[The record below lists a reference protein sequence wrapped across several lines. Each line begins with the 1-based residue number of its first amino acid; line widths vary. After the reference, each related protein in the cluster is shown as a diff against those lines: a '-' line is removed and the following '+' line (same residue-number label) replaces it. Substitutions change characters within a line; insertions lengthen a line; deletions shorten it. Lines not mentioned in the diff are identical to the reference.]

1 MSYIARKFE
10 IALAAAGDDFLIDE
24 AALGYDP
31 KDGIQRFQISSN
43 DCGGTFKIYLKPV
56 GAASYVDTF
65 EAATAG
71 NDVVV
76 GGRDDD
82 PFYESIKVEFAG
94 TTSDIVLYFAA
105 IK

>member
-10 IALAAAGDDFLIDE
+10 IALADAAADFVINE
-24 AALGYDP
+24 SKLGYDP
-31 KDGIQRFQISSN
+31 RDGVQRFQISSN

-56 GAASYVDTF
+56 GASAYVDTF
-65 EAATAG
+65 EAATCG
-71 NDVVV
+71 SDVVV

-82 PFYESIKVEFAG
+82 PYYESIKVEFAG
-94 TTSDIVLYFAA
+94 TTADVVLYFAA